1 MNTTVFA
8 VSFSP
13 TLVCVLFW
21 PERHR
26 LDSTVPG
33 WSRGRTSCHTF
44 CISFCH
50 RSERSLSTVPDQA
63 AGRRTP
69 SSGRQDGQNPVG
81 YRNRPLLC
89 QVPSILRTRN
99 RSCSIPSGSGS
110 GSFSSA
116 YLRADTVRP
125 ENLLTVAECSNTWYS
140 FHSSPF
146 LRWALPSHICKNSR
160 EQCNNELLI
169 TV

>member
-1 MNTTVFA
+1 MNTTVHA

-33 WSRGRTSCHTF
+33 WSRGRTSCRTF

-69 SSGRQDGQNPVG
+69 SSDRRDGQNPAG
-81 YRNRPLLC
+81 YRSRPLLC
-89 QVPSILRTRN
+89 QVPGILRTRN
-99 RSCSIPSGSGS
+99 RSCNIPSGSGS
-110 GSFSSA
+110 GSFFSA
-116 YLRADTVRP
+116 YPRADTVRP

-140 FHSSPF
+140 FHSFPF
-146 LRWALPSHICKNSR
+146 LRVASLSHINIPR
-160 EQCNNELLI
+160 
-169 TV
+169 TVQ

>member
-1 MNTTVFA
+1 MNTTIPA
-8 VSFSP
+8 ASFSLMP
-13 TLVCVLFW
+13 ACVLFW
-21 PERHR
+21 PERRR
-26 LDSTVPG
+26 LDSIVPG
-33 WSRGRTSCHTF
+33 WNRERTSCRTF
-44 CISFCH
+44 CISFYP
-50 RSERSLSTVPDQA
+50 RFERSLSTVPDQA
-63 AGRRTP
+63 AGRRAP
-69 SSGRQDGQNPVG
+69 SSGRQDGQNPAG

-89 QVPSILRTRN
+89 QVPGIPRTRN
-99 RSCSIPSGSGS
+99 RSCSIPSEPRS